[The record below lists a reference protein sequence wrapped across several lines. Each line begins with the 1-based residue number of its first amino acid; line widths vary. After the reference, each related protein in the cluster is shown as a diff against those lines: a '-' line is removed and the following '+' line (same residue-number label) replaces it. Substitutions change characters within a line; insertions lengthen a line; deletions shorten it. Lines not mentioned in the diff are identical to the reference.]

1 MVDFL
6 LWGTIG
12 IFVLILN
19 RKTKQAEELDF
30 NFQKNEFLKNQ
41 QFEIKNK
48 IIINDILLGKVQ

>member
-12 IFVLILN
+12 IFVLISI

-30 NFQKNEFLKNQ
+30 NFQKTEFLKNQ
-41 QFEIKNK
+41 QFEIKKQNNNK
-48 IIINDILLGKVQ
+48 RHTVG